1 MRKWAFY
8 VRAVESYRITA
19 CEHMHLVKRGH
30 FRSRDKDG
38 GHTVGSAIPENPMVH
53 ANPMALFFY
62 RPGATGDRSFH
73 CRNRTF
79 LSFCSC
85 DLDLNPMTFLYE
97 LDPYS
102 REIHRMCKYEL
113 PTSRLWKVIV
123 WQTYTQSDKLRVVT
137 SGHVTKM
144 AVTPFDPPYSKP
156 NAARKLNNLLYL
168 LQKRSYG
175 WSKFTLR

>member
-1 MRKWAFY
+1 MSFLRQSCRKLSYYSLRTHAFSKTWSLP
-8 VRAVESYRITA
+8 VTWQRWWSYRWI
-19 CEHMHLVKRGH
+19 
-30 FRSRDKDG
+30 S
-38 GHTVGSAIPENPMVH
+38 HTWKPHGTRKPHGAV
-53 ANPMALFFY
+53 FY
-62 RPGATGDRSFH
+62 RPGATGDRSFQ